1 MKKCLV
7 KGRNV
12 LIVENKNNLEL
23 RLIEG
28 NFVKWRLIYYE
39 CNVIVTVRISLLNF
53 YLSLSG
59 NFNFRKGI
67 IFSLRK
73 KLRFLLN
80 IQHIIIIS
88 MDAIFSL
95 LFPFWKNLLEVL
107 KKEFIAGWNNSGE
120 RESVH
125 RKSMNNSSGQLI
137 SMADKSSWNSSPRGY
152 NSAKTNRCR
161 WSRRSSRA
169 TEKTQT
175 HYFHHGGPSK
185 GANSALKGRAGR
197 LTRNLTSSTNKVITS
212 FQRRLK

>member
-1 MKKCLV
+1 MKECLI

>member
-1 MKKCLV
+1 MS
-7 KGRNV
+7 
-12 LIVENKNNLEL
+12 
-23 RLIEG
+23 IEG

>member
-1 MKKCLV
+1 MKECLI

-95 LFPFWKNLLEVL
+95 LFPFSKNLLEVL

-161 WSRRSSRA
+161 WSRRSSR
-169 TEKTQT
+169 E
-175 HYFHHGGPSK
+175 PP
-185 GANSALKGRAGR
+185 
-197 LTRNLTSSTNKVITS
+197 
-212 FQRRLK
+212 RRLKRIISTVVDRQRGRTPRWKVEPAA

>member
-95 LFPFWKNLLEVL
+95 LFPFSKNLLEVL